1 MGRDNIVKLW
11 QDSVGEFPKIEY
23 DKDKSFAVLYTEKG
37 GEWLRNNGKLLKFP
51 CRYQLTEDNPR
62 IYTIHGTDTGS
73 CPEDFF
79 MVGFQLDK
87 E

>member
-23 DKDKSFAVLYTEKG
+23 GKDKSFAVLYTEKD
-37 GEWLRNNGKLLKFP
+37 GEWLRNNGKLLMYS

-79 MVGFQLDK
+79 MVGFQIEK
-87 E
+87 S

>member
-11 QDSVGEFPKIEY
+11 QDSVGEYPRIEY
-23 DKDKSFAVLYTEKG
+23 NENKSFAVLYAEKG
-37 GEWLRNNGKLLKFP
+37 GEWLRNNGKLLKSP

-73 CPEDFF
+73 CPEDLF
-79 MVGFQLDK
+79 MIGFQLN
-87 E
+87 